1 MPQYKATAR
10 AVERLT
16 RHSALPLALLLTAC
30 ATATG
35 PCPPGARYAL
45 ECSPPQPAREP
56 EQSAAISP
64 PLAAVPNGSGNPASG
79 LITSGFADARPVA
92 SFDEA
97 RARSGPVALNSDA
110 PLRYVVKKGDTLWG
124 IASRYLA
131 DPYQWPELWYV
142 NGKIANPH
150 LIYPGNVLELMVV
163 NGRTQLVRDDAGD
176 IERLGP
182 RIRESDLETALP
194 TIPIDIIRNFLRGPR
209 LVDADTLDRA
219 PYILAF
225 TGEHL
230 IGAMNNGVYVKN
242 LKAGSATTLAVV
254 HRGGVYRDPDTR
266 EILGYEAQPVGEA
279 DVRVFGDPAEVML
292 TQSFREIL
300 TGDRLLPLEAEN
312 YQAFFYPHVPPQAV
326 GAKILSV
333 YNGLSQIAQYQIVA
347 LNRGTNAGLEP
358 GHVLSIKQASR
369 KVEDPVT
376 HHDVVLPEQEAGLL
390 MVFKVTP
397 KVSYGLVMSATR
409 PVHVLDRAEKP
420 DLKRA
425 R

>member
-1 MPQYKATAR
+1 MP
-10 AVERLT
+10 AVPET
-16 RHSALPLALLLTAC
+16 PAAL
-30 ATATG
+30 
-35 PCPPGARYAL
+35 
-45 ECSPPQPAREP
+45 
-56 EQSAAISP
+56 SP
-64 PLAAVPNGSGNPASG
+64 PLAAAPSVADVGAND
-79 LITSGFADARPVA
+79 LITSGFSDARPVA
-92 SFDEA
+92 SVDEA
-97 RARSGPVALNSDA
+97 RARSGAVALNGDA

-163 NGRTQLVRDDAGD
+163 NGRTQLVRGDDL
-176 IERLGP
+176 ERLSP
-182 RIRESDLETALP
+182 RIRESDLEAALP
-194 TIPIDIIRNFLRGPR
+194 AIPIDIIRNFLRGPR

-242 LKAGSATTLAVV
+242 LKADSGTTLAVV
-254 HRGGVYRDPDTR
+254 HRGEAYRDPDTR

-347 LNRGTNAGLEP
+347 LNRGSKAGLEP
-358 GHVLSIKQASR
+358 GHVLSIKLASR
-369 KVEDPVT
+369 TVEDPVT
-376 HHDVVLPEQEAGLL
+376 HRDVVLPEQEAGLL

-420 DLKRA
+420 DLKHA